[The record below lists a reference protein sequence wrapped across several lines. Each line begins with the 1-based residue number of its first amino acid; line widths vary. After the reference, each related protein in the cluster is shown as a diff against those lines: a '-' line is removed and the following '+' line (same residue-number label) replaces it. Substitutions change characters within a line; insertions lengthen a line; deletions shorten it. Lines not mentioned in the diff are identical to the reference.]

1 VQEIE
6 KLNAECLEFEETVV
20 SLRKEIAD
28 AWGSYKVAQEKA
40 AVREEELLDEIQEI
54 TKAKATD
61 KQQMQLQLAKASEEV
76 TESLKLL
83 KVAQADKDIALAQL
97 QEYQQEAETWKARE
111 ESLLTELAQARAGS
125 VLGAQDLLESLANAE
140 KSMHQMRSEHSSL
153 LRQSQVRQ
161 HELERNIAEISNS
174 LMEKDKELMRFQ
186 MQLQQAGRDEASQ
199 RDLESLRSQ
208 VSTLLNQLDEKSDKH
223 TTLERRTKALESEL
237 RANLLSFQDERERA
251 KEIMS
256 SLEAKIVTLE
266 DNLKEATKKKTVR
279 PVPIG
284 LRTPGQQSEVS
295 DAGSTGDWE
304 VVGEDPNALAKA
316 LDQIQQLTGQLLR
329 KQGLAQELQAEKA
342 ALKSRVI
349 DLQTRCSR
357 AEQQLN
363 SMMDA
368 EADDYGDDS
377 DDAGR
382 GGGKLMRR
390 GSKGKAEHKVI
401 NDLEKLGVRTAPS
414 VAKAV
419 NFIDTWTL
427 VTGRYVRAA
436 LMGSCCCDDDEMCVM

>member
-83 KVAQADKDIALAQL
+83 KVAQADKDSALAQL

-316 LDQIQQLTGQLLR
+316 LDQIQQLTVG
-329 KQGLAQELQAEKA
+329 
-342 ALKSRVI
+342 
-349 DLQTRCSR
+349 
-357 AEQQLN
+357 N
-363 SMMDA
+363 
-368 EADDYGDDS
+368 
-377 DDAGR
+377 
-382 GGGKLMRR
+382 
-390 GSKGKAEHKVI
+390 
-401 NDLEKLGVRTAPS
+401 APDPAPAS
-414 VAKAV
+414 EY
-419 NFIDTWTL
+419 D
-427 VTGRYVRAA
+427 
-436 LMGSCCCDDDEMCVM
+436 DDDELDVDDDFVSECNSNDSARYKVGGVGRIHHRLMMAAGTSPRSLRESEDVGENTFLGGEVNNSNTDVTFCAHMVLRSRFSASHTHL